1 MIGSQSARILPPNPP
16 PHSIG
21 MTRIRFSGIPST
33 SATSERVLNDPWVL
47 AQIVSSPLLS
57 HWASTACG
65 SR

>member
-1 MIGSQSARILPPNPP
+1 MGSHSARILPPNPP

-21 MTRIRFSGIPST
+21 ITRIRFSGIPST
-33 SATSERVLNDPWVL
+33 SATSERVLKDPCVL

-57 HWASTACG
+57 HCASTAWA

>member
-1 MIGSQSARILPPNPP
+1 MGSHSARILPPKPP

-21 MTRIRFSGIPST
+21 ITRIRFSGMPRT
-33 SATSERVLNDPWVL
+33 SATSERVLNDPCVL

-57 HWASTACG
+57 HWASTAWA